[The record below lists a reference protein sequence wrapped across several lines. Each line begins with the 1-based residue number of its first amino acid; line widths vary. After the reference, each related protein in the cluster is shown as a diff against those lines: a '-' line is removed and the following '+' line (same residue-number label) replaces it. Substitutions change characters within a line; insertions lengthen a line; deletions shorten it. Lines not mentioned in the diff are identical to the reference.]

1 MRVLIT
7 GTDTGVGK
15 TTVSALLVSAL
26 VQAGHRAGYFK
37 PAQTGDDDDTTTVHG
52 LTGVPYLPPT
62 FRFEAPHAP
71 WRAAHLAGSTIE
83 PLKIITAWS
92 RRPLM
97 DAWVVEGAGGLAV
110 PLTAKF
116 DYRDLAVALGLP
128 VLVVASTRL
137 GTINHTRLTVE
148 AARRA
153 GLVIAG
159 VVLNGP
165 PDPGLDEALEA
176 LLGFEGVRILAHVPP
191 LPEVTPALVARIAPS
206 VFHPRVLRTLETNA
220 APSSESA
227 P

>member
-1 MRVLIT
+1 MRVFIT

-15 TTVSALLVSAL
+15 TTVSALLLSAL
-26 VQAGHRAGYFK
+26 VQAGHRAAYFK
-37 PAQTGDDDDTTTVHG
+37 PAQTGDDDDTATVHR

-83 PLKIITAWS
+83 PLRIIEAWS

-97 DAWVVEGAGGLAV
+97 DAWIVEGAGGLTV
-110 PLTAKF
+110 PLTATF
-116 DYRDLAVALGLP
+116 DYRDLAAALGLP

-153 GLVIAG
+153 GLVVVG
-159 VVLNGP
+159 VVLNGT
-165 PDPGLDEALEA
+165 PDPGLDEALER
-176 LLGFEGVRILAHVPP
+176 LLGFEGVRVLAHVPP
-191 LPEVTPALVARIAPS
+191 LPEITPALIARIAPS
-206 VFHPRVLRTLETNA
+206 VFHLEVMRALESNA
-220 APSSESA
+220 VPSSET
-227 P
+227 